1 MVAAVPPRATG
12 SWLTTV
18 SGGLRRTYHPVSA
31 RQARYVRLAVSSPT
45 NVANDSAARIYELQV
60 YGGGS
65 PDLALGRT
73 ATGSDSCGTTETPDK
88 AVNGSYN
95 GGNSD
100 KWCSKVSG
108 TKTLTVDLGASH
120 ALTSLVVRHA
130 GAGGE
135 NPDWNTKDFDLAVSA
150 DGANWTTAAQIRGN
164 TADTTTNAV
173 SATGRYV
180 RLSVLTP
187 TRTTD
192 PAARIYELEVYGS

>member
-130 GAGGE
+130 GAAWGEPGLEHQGLRPGRVRGRRQLDHGGADPRQHRGHDHQRGQCHRPLCPPE
-135 NPDWNTKDFDLAVSA
+135 RPHPDPDHRPSRPYL
-150 DGANWTTAAQIRGN
+150 
-164 TADTTTNAV
+164 
-173 SATGRYV
+173 
-180 RLSVLTP
+180 
-187 TRTTD
+187 
-192 PAARIYELEVYGS
+192 